1 MEKLDYYLKQNKIPN
16 IIFHGPP
23 GSGKKTML
31 KNFIQ
36 KIYPDKLELEQQVMY
51 VNCAYGKGIKFIRE
65 DIKYFS
71 KMNTHSIFKSVI
83 LLNAEKLTSDAQFA
97 LRRCIE
103 QFNYNTRFFIVTSD
117 KYKLLKPILS
127 RFSELYIISPT
138 NLHCIQLTNSFPF
151 KQYDHDHYD
160 SFKTI
165 MRSLTADTIFDTSTM
180 LYQNAHSALELE
192 RYVEEAD
199 IDTREKYT
207 WLMYSSKI
215 RCECRNEMLLLYIL
229 LYFYVFRIEP
239 PIELFM

>member
-1 MEKLDYYLKQNKIPN
+1 MEKLDYYLAQNKIPN

-23 GSGKKTML
+23 GSGKKTL
-31 KNFIQ
+31 LTQFIQ
-36 KIYPDKLELEQQVMY
+36 KIYSKEDLSQQVMH
-51 VNCAYGKGIKFIRE
+51 VNCAYGKGIKFIRD

-71 KMNTHSIFKSVI
+71 KMKTHSHFKSVI
-83 LLNAEKLTSDAQFA
+83 LLNAEKLTPDAQFA

-127 RFSELYIISPT
+127 RFSELYISSPT
-138 NLHCIQLTNSFPF
+138 NLHLVQLNKSFPF
-151 KQYDHDHYD
+151 KKYDHERYD
-160 SFKTI
+160 SFKKI
-165 MRSLTADTIFDTSTM
+165 MHTLTPLNVYEVATT

-192 RYVEEAD
+192 KYVEEVD

-207 WLMYSSKI
+207 WLLYSSKI
-215 RCECRNEMLLLYIL
+215 RSECRDETLLLYML
-229 LYFYVFRIEP
+229 LYFYTCRKEL